1 MPIRI
6 LEKPLAWEIINIV
19 QFLNDFKLNNDVV
32 SMIFWKHCHD
42 MLFHAVVKWTFV
54 MQQL

>member
-32 SMIFWKHCHD
+32 SMIFLKA
-42 MLFHAVVKWTFV
+42 LS
-54 MQQL
+54 